1 MNHQEYGTEPT
12 QPRQGLNYQRRRTVS
27 NDRPLELHR
36 LRVVVALGGNAL
48 DGKTRQGV
56 YAAQVRN
63 ALAASRQ
70 ILEIVK
76 AGHQVVLTHG
86 NGPQVGN
93 LALQDTTLGWRLVNP
108 EMERRHGTL
117 SMGETAELLA
127 DLGEISR

>member
-1 MNHQEYGTEPT
+1 M
-12 QPRQGLNYQRRRTVS
+12 
-27 NDRPLELHR
+27 
-36 LRVVVALGGNAL
+36 RVVVALGGNAL
-48 DGKTRQGV
+48 DGKARQGV

-93 LALQDTTLGWRLVNP
+93 LHHIGDRYWNVHKSL
-108 EMERRHGTL
+108 
-117 SMGETAELLA
+117 
-127 DLGEISR
+127 